1 MKKMNFKK
9 LLKYTLSGMAIIPML
24 SACNS
29 DTDFLTEK
37 PETIYTPENAYET
50 VDQVKAC
57 VTNLYVHIRYWY
69 DVDQFL
75 KGLGSDVADTPN
87 WRASGN
93 GVCNFSN
100 WSTSSNQSNKIF
112 ESMYQLVNYAN
123 QSLEGVNQP
132 SLSWASEDERLEC
145 YGEMMFMRGYGYL
158 RLGEMFGGVPLVTK
172 FYQELK
178 LDFERSSRSETYNQA
193 ISDLKEAAEN
203 LPDYPS
209 EAGRVGKG
217 AAYHFLSEA
226 YLALAIENDNNAS
239 DLDMAISYAD
249 KVMALHPVMT
259 ECFGSRAIP
268 GGGKAVNG
276 VEAYREDGNVFFDLF
291 QRGNQDYQD
300 GNTEALWVFQ
310 HNYNIYHEYGGN
322 KSESPRNWSPVLR
335 DAFWKDEYKENGENC
350 PWNGADTELYPGGNI
365 CAYVGGRGISANAPT
380 NYVINEVWHGDFS
393 DDMRNAPCNIHR
405 DFVVIDKN
413 HSMYGQVVTKDML
426 DPTRIDRY
434 YPVWE
439 KWASW
444 DDYNYDDLSEG
455 WQRSAYFIDQYACRS
470 AETVLLRAEAKLRK
484 GDKGGA
490 ADDVN
495 ILRNRAQCS
504 YKAQASD
511 MTMQFILDER
521 VRELF
526 FEEQRWPTLLRIGKE
541 GIESINKHAMYIA
554 DQSEAWPGC
563 FTSTLPGISKW
574 TLFPIPQTI
583 IDTNTGAVIEQNPGW

>member
-1 MKKMNFKK
+1 MGQNTQHLFNMKKMNFKK
-9 LLKYTLSGMAIIPML
+9 LLKYTLSGIAIIPML

-259 ECFGSRAIP
+259 ERFGSRAIP

-276 VEAYREDGNVFFDLF
+276 VEAYREDGNVFF
-291 QRGNQDYQD
+291 
-300 GNTEALWVFQ
+300 
-310 HNYNIYHEYGGN
+310 
-322 KSESPRNWSPVLR
+322 
-335 DAFWKDEYKENGENC
+335 
-350 PWNGADTELYPGGNI
+350 
-365 CAYVGGRGISANAPT
+365 
-380 NYVINEVWHGDFS
+380 
-393 DDMRNAPCNIHR
+393 
-405 DFVVIDKN
+405 
-413 HSMYGQVVTKDML
+413 
-426 DPTRIDRY
+426 
-434 YPVWE
+434 
-439 KWASW
+439 
-444 DDYNYDDLSEG
+444 
-455 WQRSAYFIDQYACRS
+455 
-470 AETVLLRAEAKLRK
+470 
-484 GDKGGA
+484 
-490 ADDVN
+490 
-495 ILRNRAQCS
+495 
-504 YKAQASD
+504 
-511 MTMQFILDER
+511 
-521 VRELF
+521 
-526 FEEQRWPTLLRIGKE
+526 
-541 GIESINKHAMYIA
+541 
-554 DQSEAWPGC
+554 
-563 FTSTLPGISKW
+563 
-574 TLFPIPQTI
+574 
-583 IDTNTGAVIEQNPGW
+583 